1 MPAVLDLGLLTG
13 NERFLP
19 PDVGIPYHYLS
30 FFGHIFG
37 GKNAMELEVSR
48 HTLPLSALSGKN
60 ACCLGPWLANRK

>member
-1 MPAVLDLGLLTG
+1 MTTKCGHT
-13 NERFLP
+13 LP
-19 PDVGIPYHYLS
+19 L
-30 FFGHIFG
+30 FALFGHIFG